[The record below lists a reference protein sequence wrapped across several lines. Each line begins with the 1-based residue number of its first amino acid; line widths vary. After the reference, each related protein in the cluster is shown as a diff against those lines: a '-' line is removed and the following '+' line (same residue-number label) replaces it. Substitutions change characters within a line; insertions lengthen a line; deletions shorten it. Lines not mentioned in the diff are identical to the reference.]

1 MSLVVFP
8 FKKEDLGV
16 VEANLRTAASH
27 HRVKVV
33 WAVAAG
39 DGDDLD
45 SVTAIADQITAE
57 MGKPVS
63 VFPQERL
70 GLYRPGKGDGMN
82 TALRHAADAGF
93 ARVHF
98 YDADIT
104 NFDEDWMESAEQRAD
119 QGYAIV
125 RHRFPRAATDAMI
138 TWMVTRPALAML
150 FPGTILPRLG
160 QPLGG
165 EMLVTSEVV
174 AALAADPLVT
184 ARSDWGV
191 DTMVTYATAAL
202 GLPLY
207 EHNVAAGKRHA
218 LYGSLADI
226 RTMVLECLGAAKS
239 LRGLPA
245 PESPWDAD
253 PPAEVPEDLKQ
264 TVAFDSDRTVA
275 LLTEGWSDTEVE
287 LARQFPEA
295 DRILANR
302 SESTFEFMDAE
313 VWGET
318 LRLLLDRF
326 VLGEPDWESLAFRLW
341 TIRVLAYT
349 TSVVPQGYDAA
360 MAYLEETILD
370 YEAASG

>member
-16 VEANLRTAASH
+16 VEANLRTAAG
-27 HRVKVV
+27 HRRVEAV
-33 WAVAAG
+33 WAVAAAE
-39 DGDDLD
+39 GDDLD
-45 SVTAIADQITAE
+45 SLAAIADQITAE

-63 VFPQERL
+63 VFAQERL
-70 GLYRPGKGDGMN
+70 GIYRPGKGDGMN
-82 TALRHAADAGF
+82 TAIRHADDAGF

-104 NFDEDWMESAEQRAD
+104 NFDDDWIESAERRAD

-138 TWMVTRPALAML
+138 TWMVTRPSLAML

-165 EMLVTSEVV
+165 EMLITSEVV
-174 AALAADPLVT
+174 ARLAAEPLVT

-191 DTMVTYATAAL
+191 DTMITYATASM
-202 GLPLY
+202 GLPIY
-207 EHNVAAGKRHA
+207 EHNVAEGKRHA

-226 RTMVLECLGAAKS
+226 RTMVLECLGAVMS

-245 PESPWDAD
+245 PHSPLDAD
-253 PPAEVPEDLKQ
+253 PPAQVPEDLKQ
-264 TVAFDSDRTVA
+264 TVAYDPDRTVA
-275 LLTEGWSDTEVE
+275 LLAEGWSDAEIE

-295 DRILANR
+295 ERILANR
-302 SESTFEFMDAE
+302 SNPSFEFMNAE

-318 LRLLLDRF
+318 LRLLLSRF
-326 VLGEPDWESLAFRLW
+326 VLGEPRWESLAFRLW
-341 TIRVLAYT
+341 TMRVLAYT
-349 TSVVPQGYDAA
+349 TSVVPQGYDNA
-360 MAYLEETILD
+360 MAYLEETILE
-370 YEAASG
+370 YEAAAG